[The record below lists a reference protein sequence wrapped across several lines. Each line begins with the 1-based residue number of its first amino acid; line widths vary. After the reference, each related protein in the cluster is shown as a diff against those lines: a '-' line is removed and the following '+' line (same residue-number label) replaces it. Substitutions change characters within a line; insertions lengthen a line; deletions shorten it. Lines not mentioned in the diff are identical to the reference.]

1 MPDWLVRKQMNHA
14 DCLVFIVNN
23 LFWDLQWQMKRR
35 AYILENS
42 DLEVEMDE
50 EEYAVN
56 EVYNIVVR
64 DIKKEIHSILVTC
77 YTTPW

>member
-1 MPDWLVRKQMNHA
+1 
-14 DCLVFIVNN
+14 
-23 LFWDLQWQMKRR
+23 MKRR

-77 YTTPW
+77 YTTP